1 MILQQ
6 AKKLSEVLGVKIDKT
21 HENTYQRVFKFSE
34 GQIDLDAAQR
44 EGLVTIIKDGVVFR
58 EFTLDDIR
66 YVAVPTLKT
75 ITQEKA
81 A

>member
-6 AKKLSEVLGVKIDKT
+6 AKKLSAVLGLNFDKT
-21 HENTYQRVFKFSE
+21 HENTYQRVFKHSE
-34 GQIDLDAAQR
+34 GQIDLDAAVR
-44 EGLVTIIKDGVVFR
+44 NGDIKIVKEGTVFR
-58 EFTLDDIR
+58 EFEMDEIR

-75 ITQEKA
+75 ITQAKA

>member
-6 AKKLSEVLGVKIDKT
+6 AKKLGEVFGVKIDKT
-21 HENTYQRVFKFSE
+21 HENAYQRVFKFSE
-34 GQIDLDAAQR
+34 GQLDVDAAARGGHIQIVK
-44 EGLVTIIKDGVVFR
+44 EGSVFR
-58 EFTLDDIR
+58 EFTLDDVR
-66 YVAVPTLKT
+66 YVAVPSLKT

>member
-6 AKKLSEVLGVKIDKT
+6 AKKLSSVLGLDFNKT
-21 HENTYQRVFKFSE
+21 HENTYQRVFKHSE
-34 GQIDLDAAQR
+34 GQIDLLAAQR
-44 EGLVTIIKDGVVFR
+44 AGHIIIVKDSPMFK
-58 EFTLDDIR
+58 EFDMDNVR

-75 ITQEKA
+75 ITQAKA

>member
-6 AKKLSEVLGVKIDKT
+6 AKKLSSVLGVNFDKT
-21 HENTYQRVFKFSE
+21 HENTYQRVFKHSD

-44 EGLVTIIKDGVVFR
+44 AGHIQIVKEGTVFR
-58 EFTLDDIR
+58 EFDMDNIR

-75 ITQEKA
+75 ITQAKA

>member
-6 AKKLSEVLGVKIDKT
+6 AKKLSTVLGLNFDKT
-21 HENTYQRVFKFSE
+21 HENAYQRVFKHSE
-34 GQIDLDAAQR
+34 GQIDLEAAQR
-44 EGLVTIIKDGVVFR
+44 EGHIRIVSDGQVFR
-58 EFTLDDIR
+58 EFEMDNVR

-75 ITQEKA
+75 VTQAKA